1 VSSQRDA
8 SEATVRILVVHQFY
22 LQPGEPGGSRFNELA
37 RLWAAAGHEV
47 TVIAGTVNYTT
58 SRAPERYR
66 GRWNTREQD
75 GAVTVWR
82 CHVPESYG
90 RSYIGRMWSFFAFTL
105 SAATA
110 ALRCASP
117 DVVIATSPPLVAII
131 PGWLAT
137 KRHRARLVFEIRDL
151 WPESAVTTGVL
162 RARSLLTR
170 ILYRLERWACRSA
183 DRINVLT
190 PAFRDD
196 LVRRGLAPAS
206 KIVFV
211 PNGADVDLFR
221 PEPDD
226 PSVRA
231 ELGWGDRFVVMYAG
245 AHGRANAIGQ
255 LVETAAL
262 LRDRPDILIACVGD
276 GPERRRHEER
286 ARSEGLTNILFA
298 GPQPKE
304 RMPALVNACDA
315 GAAVLQ
321 ANPTFRTV
329 YPNKV
334 FDYMACEKPTLL
346 AIDGVARQLV
356 CEEAGAGIFAEP
368 ENARAL
374 AEAIK
379 RLADDPA
386 GRAVMGQRGRAW
398 VEANAGRK
406 ALAARYLRV
415 MEEMIPS

>member
-1 VSSQRDA
+1 
-8 SEATVRILVVHQFY
+8 
-22 LQPGEPGGSRFNELA
+22 
-37 RLWAAAGHEV
+37 
-47 TVIAGTVNYTT
+47 
-58 SRAPERYR
+58 
-66 GRWNTREQD
+66 
-75 GAVTVWR
+75 
-82 CHVPESYG
+82 
-90 RSYIGRMWSFFAFTL
+90 
-105 SAATA
+105 
-110 ALRCASP
+110 
-117 DVVIATSPPLVAII
+117 
-131 PGWLAT
+131 
-137 KRHRARLVFEIRDL
+137 
-151 WPESAVTTGVL
+151 
-162 RARSLLTR
+162 
-170 ILYRLERWACRSA
+170 
-183 DRINVLT
+183 
-190 PAFRDD
+190 
-196 LVRRGLAPAS
+196 
-206 KIVFV
+206 
-211 PNGADVDLFR
+211 LFR

-298 GPQPKE
+298 GPQSKE

-346 AIDGVARQLV
+346 AIDGVARELV
-356 CEEAGAGIFAEP
+356 CEEARAGIFAEP

-386 GRAVMGQRGRAW
+386 GRAVMGERGRAW
-398 VEANAGRK
+398 VEANAGRD
-406 ALAARYLRV
+406 ALAARYLSI
-415 MEEMIPS
+415 MEEMLRS

>member
-1 VSSQRDA
+1 M
-8 SEATVRILVVHQFY
+8 RILVVHQFY
-22 LQPGEPGGSRFNELA
+22 LQPGEPGGSRFNELS
-37 RLWAAAGHEV
+37 RLWAAAGHQV
-47 TVIAGTVNYTT
+47 TVVAGTVNYAT

-90 RSYIGRMWSFFAFTL
+90 RSYLGRMWAFFAFTL

-110 ALRCASP
+110 ALRCERP
-117 DVVIATSPPLVAII
+117 DVVIATSPPLVAAI
-131 PGWLAT
+131 PGWLAAV
-137 KRHRARLVFEIRDL
+137 RHRARLVFEIRDL

-162 RARSLLTR
+162 REKALLTLL
-170 ILYRLERWACRSA
+170 LYSLERWACRRA

-196 LVRRGLAPAS
+196 LVKRGLAPAE

-211 PNGADVDLFR
+211 PNGADLDLFF
-221 PEPDD
+221 PAPADAAL
-226 PSVRA
+226 RA

-255 LVETAAL
+255 LVDAAAL
-262 LRDRPDILIACVGD
+262 LRDRPDVLIASVGD
-276 GPERRRHEER
+276 GPERQQHEAR
-286 ARSEGLTNILFA
+286 ARALGLGNIVFHGA
-298 GPQPKE
+298 QPKA
-304 RMPALVNACDA
+304 RMPALVNACDV

-321 ANPTFRTV
+321 DNPTFRTV

-334 FDYMACEKPTLL
+334 FDYMACEKPSLL

-356 CEEAGAGIFAEP
+356 CEEAQAGVFAKP
-368 ENARAL
+368 EDPAAL
-374 AEAIK
+374 AAAIR
-379 RLADDPA
+379 RLADDAP
-386 GRAVMGQRGRAW
+386 GRAEMGRRGRAW
-398 VEANAGRK
+398 VLANAGRE
-406 ALAARYLRV
+406 ALATRYLGILEGLVR
-415 MEEMIPS
+415 P